1 MKQTI
6 NLNYNDVQRILSVME
21 KFNVYDKSVRLVHDS
36 CAVGYTIDLQ
46 FEYLLCGELVTVTVP
61 VATSEHW

>member
-1 MKQTI
+1 
-6 NLNYNDVQRILSVME
+6 ME
-21 KFNVYDKSVRLVHDS
+21 KFNVYDKSVQLVHDS